1 MSDNTVAKLAEVV
14 GTPTDKLLK
23 QMADAG
29 LPQKSASDS
38 VSDAEK
44 ATLLAHLKKAHGQ
57 DAEAEPSRV
66 TLKRKTNTTL
76 KLGGGRG
83 GKTVAVE
90 VRKKR
95 TYVRRDTPESVEPE
109 APEVEEAPVAA
120 VTEVTP
126 EPIVEPVVEKAPEPV
141 IEPTPEPVVEEKAP
155 EPEPEPEQPAPEP
168 EVKAEKPKVQLKR
181 TEIPMDDLD
190 RLAAARRASRERRE
204 AEAVESELRKKK
216 KADDEARA
224 KAAAEAKAI
233 ADAQAKAAAPAA
245 APAPDSG
252 RADRRGRGAGRDGGN
267 NNSGDRFAKKGR
279 GGRGNG
285 REERK
290 PKGKKL
296 RGGEAVAEL
305 QQANQFQAPT
315 APIVREVIISGPIT
329 PGEIAQQMAVKSGE
343 VIKTL
348 MKMGTMATINQAID
362 EDTAEIVIEEMG
374 HISKRVAEN
383 AAEEAIVSEVQY
395 DEAKAA
401 HRAPVVTVMGH
412 VDHGKTSLLDRIRE
426 TRVTAGEAGGIT
438 QHIGAYHVN
447 TPNGMVTFIDT
458 PGHAAFTAMRARGAQ
473 VTDIVILVVAADDG
487 VMPQTEEAVQ
497 HARAGGVP
505 IVVAVNKMD
514 KEQADPDRVK
524 NELAQRDVI
533 PEEWGGDTQ
542 FVPVS
547 AMTGMGIDDLLE
559 AVLLQSELL
568 ELTAVADGPATGT
581 VVESRLD
588 KGRGP
593 VATVLVQ
600 NGTLKK
606 GDVVLA
612 GDQVGKVRTLIDENG
627 VQTASAGPS
636 IPVEILGLAGTPDA
650 GDNFL
655 VVESERKAREVAE
668 FRRNRAKE
676 QEQRRQQAAKLDQ
689 MFANMGADEVQVLNI
704 VLKTDVRGTLEALT
718 AQLEKLST
726 EEVKVNVISSGVGG
740 ITGSDANLALS
751 ANAVILGFNVRADS
765 ASRKIIEREN
775 VDLRYYSVIYDI
787 IDDVKSAMSGML
799 SPELREEIVGVA
811 EVRDVF
817 NSPKFGQVAG
827 CMVVEGTVYRQK
839 RIRVL
844 RSDIVIYEGELES
857 LRRFKDDVQEV
868 RNNMECGI
876 AVKAYND
883 VKPGDKIE
891 VFDTKEFARTL

>member
-1 MSDNTVAKLAEVV
+1 MADTTVAQLAELV
-14 GTPTDKLLK
+14 GTPAEKLLK
-23 QMADAG
+23 QMTDAG
-29 LPQKSASDS
+29 LPQKAASDS
-38 VSDAEK
+38 VTDSEK

-57 DAEAEPSRV
+57 AGEAEPTRV

-95 TYVRRDTPESVEPE
+95 TYVRRDAAETEAPE
-109 APEVEEAPVAA
+109 APVEEPKV
-120 VTEVTP
+120 ETP
-126 EPIVEPVVEKAPEPV
+126 VEPVVETVPAVEPVAEVEKTPEPEV
-141 IEPTPEPVVEEKAP
+141 KPEPVVEP
-155 EPEPEPEQPAPEP
+155 EPVAEEAPAAEPAKQ
-168 EVKAEKPKVQLKR
+168 EKPKVQLKR

-190 RLAAARRASRERRE
+190 RLAAARRASREKRE
-204 AEAVESELRKKK
+204 ADALEAAARRKK

-224 KAAAEAKAI
+224 KAAAEARAL
-233 ADAQAKAAAPAA
+233 AEAQAKANAAA

-252 RADRRGRGAGRDGGN
+252 RADRRGRGPDKPKGGGDN
-267 NNSGDRFAKKGR
+267 DRFSKKR
-279 GGRGNG
+279 GGGRNQ

-296 RGGEAVAEL
+296 RGGEAVAEM
-305 QQANQFQAPT
+305 QQANAFQAPT
-315 APIVREVIISGPIT
+315 APIIREVTISGPIT

-362 EDTAEIVIEEMG
+362 EDTAELLVDEMG
-374 HISKRVAEN
+374 HKVKRVAEN
-383 AAEEAIVSEVQY
+383 AEEEALVSEVQY
-395 DEAKAA
+395 DESKATT
-401 HRAPVVTVMGH
+401 RAPVVTVMGH
-412 VDHGKTSLLDRIRE
+412 VDHGKTSLLDRIRQ

-438 QHIGAYHVN
+438 QHIGAYHVD

-458 PGHAAFTAMRARGAQ
+458 PGHAAFTEMRARGAQ

-505 IVVAVNKMD
+505 LVVAVNKMD

-524 NELAQRDVI
+524 NELAQREVI
-533 PEEWGGDTQ
+533 PEDWGGDVQ

-547 AMTGMGIDDLLE
+547 AMTGQGIDELLE
-559 AVLLQSELL
+559 AVLLQAEVL

-600 NGTLKK
+600 QGTLKK
-606 GDVVLA
+606 GDVILA
-612 GDQVGKVRTLIDENG
+612 GEQVGKVRTLIDENG
-627 VQTASAGPS
+627 TQTSEAGPS
-636 IPVEILGLAGTPDA
+636 IPVEVLGLAGTPNA
-650 GDNFL
+650 GDNFQI
-655 VVESERKAREVAE
+655 VESERKAREVAE
-668 FRRNRAKE
+668 MRRSKAKE

-726 EEVKVNVISSGVGG
+726 DEVKVNVISSGVGG

-751 ANAVILGFNVRADS
+751 AEAVILGFNVRADS

-775 VDLRYYSVIYDI
+775 IDLRYYSVIYDI
-787 IDDVKSAMSGML
+787 IDDIKAAMSGL
-799 SPELREEIVGVA
+799 LAPELREEIVGVA

-844 RSDIVIYEGELES
+844 RDNIVIYEGELES

-891 VFDTKEFARTL
+891 VFDTKEVARTL

>member
-109 APEVEEAPVAA
+109 AAQVEEAPVAPA
-120 VTEVTP
+120 TEVTP

-155 EPEPEPEQPAPEP
+155 EPEPEQPAAEP
-168 EVKAEKPKVQLKR
+168 EVKTEKPKVQLKR